1 MRVPGL
7 GHDVVVHGDRV
18 VRRLLSFDVERGR
31 HAKVV
36 AVAVTGQQPRR
47 GRRVMGGQIRRMEER
62 HHGRIVVHHTQR
74 RKIGQ
79 RRTVRSTDLGRCEEG
94 QVGRRHRRRRRR
106 RRRRRA
112 VAGRRAVRAGAGRRM
127 EGRFPAAATAQ
138 RTDQR
143 LLGVVCQR
151 LEGRDGR
158 RVAALRRRFA
168 DRVDRRSADRP
179 AAAAAATTAAT
190 AADQVLH
197 RFGHVASAHIQD
209 RLQ

>member
-1 MRVPGL
+1 
-7 GHDVVVHGDRV
+7 
-18 VRRLLSFDVERGR
+18 
-31 HAKVV
+31 
-36 AVAVTGQQPRR
+36 
-47 GRRVMGGQIRRMEER
+47 
-62 HHGRIVVHHTQR
+62 
-74 RKIGQ
+74 
-79 RRTVRSTDLGRCEEG
+79 
-94 QVGRRHRRRRRR
+94 
-106 RRRRRA
+106 
-112 VAGRRAVRAGAGRRM
+112 M